1 MKRNRYETDIND
13 IKYLQQLLRELLG
26 FILYNK
32 KYCLL
37 IKILKHCNASIY
49 IFMNTETTG
58 SERSICS
65 AYCSVL
71 ANLHHP
77 LLTTWRSV
85 LLAAS
90 YQVFV
95 ELVIT

>member
-37 IKILKHCNASIY
+37 IKILKHCNA
-49 IFMNTETTG
+49 
-58 SERSICS
+58 R
-65 AYCSVL
+65 L
-71 ANLHHP
+71 
-77 LLTTWRSV
+77 
-85 LLAAS
+85 
-90 YQVFV
+90 
-95 ELVIT
+95 